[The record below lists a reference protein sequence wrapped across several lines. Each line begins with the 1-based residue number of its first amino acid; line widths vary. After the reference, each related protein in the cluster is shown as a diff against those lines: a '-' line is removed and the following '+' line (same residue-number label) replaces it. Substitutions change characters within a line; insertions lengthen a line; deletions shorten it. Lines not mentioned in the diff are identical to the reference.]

1 VSWTERERRERERV
15 HEELADPAAAER
27 VEAEHPEAALR
38 RREFLQ
44 STAAIAGA
52 AGLASVIPAN
62 TLVAEAAKRQA
73 RRAALP
79 APKNLPFDT
88 VVVLMMENR
97 SFDHYLGWFPG
108 ADAKNTGLS
117 YPDKDGKPVA
127 THRLVPDYQGCSHP
141 DPDHSWKGGR
151 HQLNGGKMDGFVQ
164 GDEAGTGSDEFAAGY
179 YLKEDLGF
187 IPHAGE
193 AFTLYDRFFCSLM
206 ASTWPN
212 REYMWSAQSG
222 GNQDNTP
229 PVSSAGF
236 QWETI
241 FDRALSKGATARYY
255 NSDLPFSAVWGP
267 RGVGWTSP
275 IEDYY
280 SACESGTLPNIVLV
294 DPPFKDGG
302 GGDGLSADE
311 HPHGDVR
318 LGQAFMSDVVHAFM
332 ASKQWKRGAL
342 FITYDE
348 WGGFF
353 DHVKPPSV
361 PDDRQSAN
369 LDEDFGQM
377 GFRIPAVTISPY
389 TRNRSSDPVRVGHGQ
404 YGTESILK
412 LIMYRFGLDF
422 DRTRSDAAPMRVDN
436 ATNVG
441 ESFDWKHPDFERP
454 DLPQPEH
461 VASKPCVTG
470 GGDLLDSESASAH
483 ESDLAELEEL
493 AYRFGFKTGDGKA
506 HELFRKPDSVQNAIA
521 SS

>member
-1 VSWTERERRERERV
+1 MS
-15 HEELADPAAAER
+15 EEAR
-27 VEAEHPEAALR
+27 LR
-38 RREFLQ
+38 RREFLER
-44 STAAIAGA
+44 TAYA
-52 AGLASVIPAN
+52 AGVAGMSSVLPAN
-62 TLVAEAAKRQA
+62 TLIAEAAKRQA
-73 RRAALP
+73 RVALP
-79 APKNLPFDT
+79 SPRNMPLDT
-88 VVVLMMENR
+88 IVVLMMENR
-97 SFDHYLGWFPG
+97 SFDHYFGWYDK
-108 ADAKNTGLS
+108 ADGKNEGLT
-117 YPDKDGKPVA
+117 YPDKDGKPVK
-127 THRLVPDYQGCSHP
+127 THRLKPDFQGCDHP

-241 FDRALSKGATARYY
+241 FDRALSKGVSAHYY

-353 DHVKPPSV
+353 DHVVPHRV
-361 PDDRQSAN
+361 PDQRNDRDIN
-369 LDEDFGQM
+369 KDYGLM
-377 GFRIPAVTISPY
+377 GFRIPTICVSPY
-389 TRNRSSDPVRVGHGQ
+389 VKRGHVSHSI
-404 YGTESILK
+404 YGFESILK
-412 LIMYRFGLDF
+412 LMSYRFGLGNLNKRHRYARNVGRSMEWDKPSF
-422 DRTRSDAAPMRVDN
+422 TPPELPDPAAIMAKPCRLGGSDAAAARPKEHDIVWLESSGYLDQLGYEVRP
-436 ATNVG
+436 AT
-441 ESFDWKHPDFERP
+441 PERIFRYP
-454 DLPQPEH
+454 GS
-461 VASKPCVTG
+461 V
-470 GGDLLDSESASAH
+470 
-483 ESDLAELEEL
+483 
-493 AYRFGFKTGDGKA
+493 KT
-506 HELFRKPDSVQNAIA
+506 N
-521 SS
+521 